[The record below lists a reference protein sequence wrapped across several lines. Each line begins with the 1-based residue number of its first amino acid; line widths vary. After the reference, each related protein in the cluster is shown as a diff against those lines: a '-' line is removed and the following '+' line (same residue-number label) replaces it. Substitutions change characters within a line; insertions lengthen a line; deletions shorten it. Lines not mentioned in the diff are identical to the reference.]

1 MVQIYIKIPVFMV
14 ILGYIYFESMLFFLS
29 FVRKRNCIMIE
40 RMETCQNNRSDGNE
54 LPSGPG
60 AVLTQSRFLFFLCL
74 WEILLYKLKTLNLRF
89 SEIFVNT
96 HTHTHNSGALCYKLF
111 FEYQRVGSLF
121 SAKIS
126 LIYYN
131 ISSFAFCSR
140 QNRTAGAYPS
150 AASISVFRRLVA
162 GGLSFFSAIK

>member
-96 HTHTHNSGALCYKLF
+96 HTHTIQARYVTNYFLNIKELAVC
-111 FEYQRVGSLF
+111 SLP
-121 SAKIS
+121 KY
-126 LIYYN
+126 L
-131 ISSFAFCSR
+131 SFTIIFHLLHSVLVRTGQQGHIRLPQVSPCS
-140 QNRTAGAYPS
+140 
-150 AASISVFRRLVA
+150 
-162 GGLSFFSAIK
+162 GGLWQADYHFFSAIK

>member
-1 MVQIYIKIPVFMV
+1 MV

-74 WEILLYKLKTLNLRF
+74 WEILLYKLNVDSKTKCNVLVFKSSRF
-89 SEIFVNT
+89 KEESVN
-96 HTHTHNSGALCYKLF
+96 
-111 FEYQRVGSLF
+111 
-121 SAKIS
+121 
-126 LIYYN
+126 
-131 ISSFAFCSR
+131 FAS
-140 QNRTAGAYPS
+140 
-150 AASISVFRRLVA
+150 
-162 GGLSFFSAIK
+162 